1 MKLKVSGSVKQ
12 FEGKAM
18 LTWGLKLWEGLNDPD
33 NEVLFF
39 GLFNERDFEVFHNFK
54 GKKLIFWCGGDIL
67 RVMED
72 YERRRV
78 LKLDEGIK
86 HYCETEEQADKLRE
100 MGFDPWVIPSFLN
113 NVNNYPLS
121 FQVPKKEEKWKIWI
135 CGHPKRD
142 IEYGFDKAIELAKI
156 FPDIEFHFYGIDK
169 DKEET
174 VVLDSY
180 DLPNV
185 ISHGL
190 VSEKQLDEDIKEY
203 HCGLRTNESDG
214 VSEVIIKSILLGQ
227 YPISFLPYEGVWQYK
242 EFGDLIELIT
252 KLKRQVEPNYE
263 TRSIWLKQLNQ
274 YPWCKQQFW
283 KPNNSKSHYDK

>member
-86 HYCETEEQADKLRE
+86 HYCETEEQADMDMWTSQKRYR
-100 MGFDPWVIPSFLN
+100 V
-113 NVNNYPLS
+113 
-121 FQVPKKEEKWKIWI
+121 WI
-135 CGHPKRD
+135 
-142 IEYGFDKAIELAKI
+142 
-156 FPDIEFHFYGIDK
+156 
-169 DKEET
+169 
-174 VVLDSY
+174 
-180 DLPNV
+180 
-185 ISHGL
+185 
-190 VSEKQLDEDIKEY
+190 
-203 HCGLRTNESDG
+203 
-214 VSEVIIKSILLGQ
+214 
-227 YPISFLPYEGVWQYK
+227 
-242 EFGDLIELIT
+242 
-252 KLKRQVEPNYE
+252 
-263 TRSIWLKQLNQ
+263 
-274 YPWCKQQFW
+274 
-283 KPNNSKSHYDK
+283 